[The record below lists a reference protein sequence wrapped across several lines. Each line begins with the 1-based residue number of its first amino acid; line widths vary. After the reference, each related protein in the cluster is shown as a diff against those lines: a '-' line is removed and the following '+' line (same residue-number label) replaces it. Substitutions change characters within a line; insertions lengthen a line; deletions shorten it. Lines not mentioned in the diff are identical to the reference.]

1 MPAGSIWRCHCWTP
15 IRRASLRES
24 CRASLQA
31 TQGPAL
37 FKAFMTSAV
46 KPMTSAG
53 DSRDDLIV
61 RYYVPSAFLSRA
73 GAALQTHQSFPGL
86 E

>member
-1 MPAGSIWRCHCWTP
+1 
-15 IRRASLRES
+15 
-24 CRASLQA
+24 
-31 TQGPAL
+31 
-37 FKAFMTSAV
+37 MTSAV